1 MTNVAFIGFG
11 KLGKPCAEVIAQKGH
26 DVTAIDF
33 AKKPIARLKKES
45 EQHDLRVN
53 LIQKDI

>member
-26 DVTAIDF
+26 DVSVYDT
-33 AKKPIARLKKES
+33 REVES
-45 EQHDLRVN
+45 EYCNV
-53 LIQKDI
+53 KDTI